1 MPATQSRAAA
11 WKMSVP
17 TILAA
22 VSGKTSSITSPKNV
36 PLPNFFFIHTQN
48 VPLPTEVSPTMKPPL
63 APSATQMVRSRLAS
77 RKGALDGWT
86 PRLTNVLARKPRPP
100 STSAPPITF
109 AEADST
115 PLPYCCSS
123 QSPTSTPTSDSGADP
138 RNIQNVIRA

>member
-36 PLPNFFFIHTQN
+36 PLP
-48 VPLPTEVSPTMKPPL
+48 TEVSPTMKPPL
-63 APSATQMVRSRLAS
+63 APSATQIIRSRLAS

-123 QSPTSTPTSDSGADP
+123 QSATSTPTSDIGADP